1 MQLLKFSQDNPFKP
15 EKYRSDVGSA
25 AEAIATIFWTK
36 HTTLERRLTLRELTK
51 EQRCKDPWLSH
62 VLNAARHGSMD
73 HETYC
78 FMHGLPTRHTG
89 TWMPTNDDPDNV
101 LCGQAACKALTAQW
115 DSYFAPA
122 QTDIRPSSIRHEFW
136 EERRSQECEMCTEHR
151 RMRCR
156 IMGCSDLSP
165 NINENRFDD
174 APYIHQWNAPKYHAA
189 HLRARHYAQ
198 RTQRIL
204 LWVVAEDKPLHKD
217 HSTCTEA
224 ALQAKKIQWLL
235 RHDQETGGIMGL
247 MPLIKGMPLRI
258 TTTQYQLKEYG
269 LFKNARCTL
278 EGWQLN
284 DVDEQRLQNYTGS
297 EMKLQY
303 LPQRL
308 FLRRAD
314 AKWISDPQLP
324 AGVIAITPTTAIWA
338 LDKKYKQVRVKRKGF
353 TVASDFSGT
362 AHSFAGATLR
372 AAIVDCLPWNHQP
385 STEDQLMAYMC
396 LSRVERIDNICVV
409 EPFSPALF
417 AGGDL
422 PGPEILLKFQRGE
435 IEQSHLQR
443 TWAARTSARKT
454 TQTNNWEQNM
464 ALYCRSCSV
473 GARRDVWKPLKD
485 CD

>member
-1 MQLLKFSQDNPFKP
+1 MQLLEFPQDNPFKP
-15 EKYRSDVGSA
+15 PEHRSDVGSA

-156 IMGCSDLSP
+156 ILGCSDLSP

-217 HSTCTEA
+217 HTTCTEA